1 MCLARAMLSP
11 SRLLLLDEAT
21 AALDSETD
29 AAVQQVTASILRPS
43 LRVPSLSI
51 HVEANLAKF
60 KL

>member
-1 MCLARAMLSP
+1 MLSP

-51 HVEANLAKF
+51 HVVANLAKF